1 MNPSYPYD
9 RRLLAF
15 AKFRNRGATF
25 LEGQVVQLIT
35 KNHEDDRNTK
45 NRIRRAVYVELE
57 ALPAV
62 DRRGMTRLG
71 SRFPDIKNREHDM
84 TRKTLEKR

>member
-1 MNPSYPYD
+1 M
-9 RRLLAF
+9 
-15 AKFRNRGATF
+15 
-25 LEGQVVQLIT
+25 EGQVVQLIT
-35 KNHEDDRNTK
+35 ENHEDNRNTK

-71 SRFPDIKNREHDM
+71 SRFPDIRNRSHDM
-84 TRKTLEKR
+84 TRKTLKKLKEKAREEENWILGLTRD